1 MKNLKRT
8 LGVLAIAV
16 SLTACTDGKNKQAEK
31 DVTMY
36 VNYVDSV
43 SNIQMDKAAVEWD
56 KIQSDYDRLKMN
68 AENALTGEAENKDLR
83 ESIDNT
89 TVIYEE
95 YKIKVVTE
103 KEKIDKE
110 NAKEIMR
117 KTLLGDEY
125 DGTDITFN
133 WVNKDNIL
141 NVYNNFVT
149 TVETN
154 KDAYSREDWDEIK
167 LIYEALDTRK
177 NTVEKEGLST
187 ADNLKIAVLKTKFA
201 PMYTLNRIGTKS
213 EENEEAKK

>member
-16 SLTACTDGKNKQAEK
+16 SLTACTDEKNKQAEK

-43 SNIQMDKAAVEWD
+43 SNIQMDKAAVEWE

-83 ESIDNT
+83 ESINNT

-110 NAKEIMR
+110 NAKEIIR
-117 KTLLGDEY
+117 KTLLGDGY
-125 DGTDITFN
+125 DGSDITFN

-149 TVETN
+149 TVEKN

-177 NTVEKEGLST
+177 NTVEKEGLTT
-187 ADNLKIAVLKTKFA
+187 ADNLKIGALKTKFA
-201 PMYTLNRIGTKS
+201 PMYTLNRIGAKS

>member
-16 SLTACTDGKNKQAEK
+16 SLTACSDGKNKQAEK

-43 SNIQMDKAAVEWD
+43 SNIQMDKAAVEWE

-68 AENALTGEAENKDLR
+68 AENALTGETENKDLR

-117 KTLLGDEY
+117 KTLLGDGY

-141 NVYNNFVT
+141 NVYDNLVT
-149 TVETN
+149 TVEKN
-154 KDAYSREDWDEIK
+154 KEAYSREDWDEIK

>member
-43 SNIQMDKAAVEWD
+43 SNIQMDKAAAEWD